1 MRNWICIL
9 LSFWSGMTCIAQEG
23 TRFET
28 LTLQEALKKAEREG
42 KKVFVDCYTKT
53 CGPCK
58 YMVKYIFPLKA
69 CGDYFNAHYVC
80 IMVDTQEG
88 EGIEIAKKYRVQMH
102 PTYLI
107 LNTDGTLFCS
117 LMGGVSR
124 PEDDFVQKVKNQVK
138 LTEMNQQFAKGKR
151 ERVDELLK
159 LLARLEQELPCSQE
173 RIAVLKELNGVERF
187 ATPEQKKAIVD
198 ALQTLSKHFQTAEK
212 EQLEQLM
219 LKLRN

>member
-1 MRNWICIL
+1 MRKWICSML
-9 LSFWSGMTCIAQEG
+9 FLWGGMVCMAQEG

-28 LTLQEALKKAEREG
+28 LTLQAALEKAKEEG

-58 YMVKYIFPLKA
+58 YMEKNIFPLKA

-88 EGIEIAKKYRVQMH
+88 EGIEIAKKYGVMMH

-117 LMGGVSR
+117 FMGGVSR
-124 PEDDFVQKVKNQVK
+124 PEDDFVQKVKNQVQ
-138 LTEMNQQFAKGKR
+138 LAEMNRQFSAGRRGQAFLEAYLPLLQKHDQSNRYQQVLSELCSKR
-151 ERVDELLK
+151 ETLTDSCCHKFIERLVD
-159 LLARLEQELPCSQE
+159 QE
-173 RIAVLKELNGVERF
+173 
-187 ATPEQKKAIVD
+187 KKAD
-198 ALQTLSKHFQTAEK
+198 AIRK
-212 EQLEQLM
+212 
-219 LKLRN
+219 